1 MVLPLLLTALISV
14 FNVIDAD
21 LLNGLY
27 CGVESCYEVLSIDR
41 SEFNK
46 NMLGKT
52 YRKLAA
58 QYHPDKISDVTKKKE
73 AEEKFRQIA
82 TAYETLKDDETRA
95 DYDYYLDHPEQR
107 AYNYYQYYRRRVAPK
122 VDARIVIL
130 VTLVLISLFQFL
142 SAAQKYKEAVD
153 YAVKQEKYRNAAKE
167 IAKER
172 GISLEGDFRNKK
184 SRKEYTEKLLRH
196 IIEENVDIRG
206 GCKKPSIYNTLLWTI
221 IVLPYTIYR
230 YVAWNFLWFTKY
242 RIKKEEYDEDA
253 KSYLMRKN
261 LGLSEEQFTSLDDN
275 ERACL
280 LENELWDSVKFA
292 EWKAAKEDE
301 QKERLAVSGRYK
313 RYRRYMKNHADQQS
327 VVPLSANRFSSLEK
341 QVENDTI
348 HSYAIKNAI
357 RESRQPKV
365 LDVRS

>member
-1 MVLPLLLTALISV
+1 MVLLRLLIGFIYV
-14 FNVIDAD
+14 FTRIHAE
-21 LLNGLY
+21 LLEGLY
-27 CGVESCYEVLSIDR
+27 CGIASCYEVLNIDR

-46 NMLGKT
+46 NMLGRT

-58 QYHPDKISDVTKKKE
+58 QYHPDKVADITKKKQ

-122 VDARIVIL
+122 VDARIVVV
-130 VTLVLISLFQFL
+130 VTLILISVFQFL
-142 SAAQKYKEAVD
+142 SAAQKHKEALD

-167 IAKER
+167 IARER

-184 SRKEYTEKLLRH
+184 SRKEYAEQVLRQ

-206 GCKKPSIYNTLLWTI
+206 GYKKPSIYNTLLWTI

-230 YVAWNFLWFTKY
+230 YVAWNFSWFIKY
-242 RIKKEEYDEDA
+242 HVKKEDYDDDA
-253 KSYLMRKN
+253 KSYLIRKN
-261 LGLSEEQFTSLDDN
+261 LNLSEEQFANFNDKERSSLF
-275 ERACL
+275 
-280 LENELWDSVKFA
+280 ENELWDRVKFA

-301 QKERLAVSGRYK
+301 QKERLAASGRYK
-313 RYRRYMKNHADQQS
+313 RYRRYMKNQ
-327 VVPLSANRFSSLEK
+327 SSLPVGLME
-341 QVENDTI
+341 
-348 HSYAIKNAI
+348 
-357 RESRQPKV
+357 
-365 LDVRS
+365 